1 MERRFPVESVQILLQ
16 GFGTVP
22 VEGHSALV
30 GCAVAVR
37 TSGGAVGGEGIPE
50 SGGGQKVVMETQVKI
65 GEDNF
70 GNGGSSPIF
79 VFKSTFFDF
88 WLSHFR

>member
-50 SGGGQKVVMETQVKI
+50 SGGGQKVELSKI
-65 GEDNF
+65 R
-70 GNGGSSPIF
+70 GSTVSEAKRKAKKQNKT
-79 VFKSTFFDF
+79 KSRKT
-88 WLSHFR
+88 WAEM

>member
-50 SGGGQKVVMETQVKI
+50 SGGGKKVVKKI
-65 GEDNF
+65 RANIREDNF
-70 GNGGSSPIF
+70 GMGCL
-79 VFKSTFFDF
+79 KLTFFDF

>member
-50 SGGGQKVVMETQVKI
+50 SGGGQKVVKETWAKI
-65 GEDNF
+65 REDDIA
-70 GNGGSSPIF
+70 PID
-79 VFKSTFFDF
+79 K
-88 WLSHFR
+88 

>member
-50 SGGGQKVVMETQVKI
+50 SGGGQKVVKETWAKI
-65 GEDNF
+65 REDDF
-70 GNGGSSPIF
+70 GMGSPPQ
-79 VFKSTFFDF
+79 TN
-88 WLSHFR
+88 LL

>member
-50 SGGGQKVVMETQVKI
+50 SGGGQKVVKEIRAKI
-65 GEDNF
+65 RERRRCWYGLQAAHL
-70 GNGGSSPIF
+70 
-79 VFKSTFFDF
+79 KLTFFDF